1 MSVAAG
7 RAGAAAL
14 VLLLSWSCS
23 PSGRRAPERAPQPV
37 LAPPAAAAVWPAVL
51 AATRAA
57 ADSGA
62 YAEADSALRTFSEQF
77 VGTPE
82 SAESV
87 YWRAL
92 LLLDPQNPKSSTSA
106 AAAALD
112 AYLAG
117 GQAQHRFGQVTV
129 LRRAVGLVDSLR
141 IAATPKPPAPV
152 QRDTLLD
159 QELERLRAEL
169 AVAKTE
175 LERIKRRLAT
185 PRP

>member
-1 MSVAAG
+1 VI
-7 RAGAAAL
+7 RAHA
-14 VLLLSWSCS
+14 
-23 PSGRRAPERAPQPV
+23 RRAACAITLLAVSACGPGRSRRTEPPV
-37 LAPPAAAAVWPAVL
+37 AAPPAAPTAADVWPGVL

-62 YAEADSALRTFSEQF
+62 YASADSTLRRFSEQF
-77 VGTPE
+77 VGTPQ
-82 SAESV
+82 SAESA

-92 LLLDPQNPKSSTSA
+92 LLLDPQNPSASSA
-106 AAAALD
+106 ASAAALD

-117 GQAQHRFGQVTV
+117 GQLQPRFSEVTV
-129 LRRAVGLVDSLR
+129 LRRAVALVDSLR
-141 IAATPKPPAPV
+141 IAAIPKPAPPV
-152 QRDTLLD
+152 PRDTLLD

-169 AVAKTE
+169 TVAKSE